1 MRKIVAAMPVAS
13 RPLDNQQVTQSKSTK
28 APMLFTCAFILCI
41 LISIAPLVRLAG
53 VAFYQL
59 PTNFFLTLFG
69 AWLPIDFGLAA
80 DPRASQISTHALL
93 FLACM
98 AIAFIIYGLF
108 AWFIQ
113 RQSTPGTS
121 KSTLRWI
128 WAGAAICG
136 IIFILTPAMLSHDIF
151 VYTSYGRIITIY
163 HANPYFVP
171 LIRFPHDY
179 FLPYDDWKKAIAAY
193 GPLWLTL
200 SAVFTPIIG
209 DNTDRALLIYRI
221 FAFAIHLVNTL
232 LIIRLLRTMERSE
245 RTIVLGTLLY
255 AWNPLLLE
263 ESSLGG
269 HNDEFMVTFFLLG
282 LLFSIRYE
290 LRKTGG
296 LRSYLP
302 SLFAFTLAALI
313 KFTALPL
320 VVLSLV
326 MLVRKRLYPAA
337 ELPQQRKLEWKSAL
351 LTALLAG
358 LTSIT
363 LVLVM
368 YAPYWIG
375 HSIGDIIT
383 SFTAPPSATMSY
395 GSIHRAII
403 RVVQVYGLPPVNNW
417 TYLPLQIFSSH
428 DTWDRINLVAL
439 ALLMIVSIIWLWR
452 APTTRTLA
460 VASLATLGTL
470 LVVTPWFFPWYLA
483 WVLSL
488 AVVCL
493 PVTYDRVARALIA
506 ATFTFSATS
515 LIIYLYHQKKAPFGE
530 WIGLD
535 FLTTLGPPIV
545 VLLIFLFLP
554 IATNDH
560 SLEATPTSAAAEG

>member
-1 MRKIVAAMPVAS
+1 MKKAVATIPSAS
-13 RPLDNQQVTQSKSTK
+13 SHINNQQTSSKYTK
-28 APMLFTCAFILCI
+28 APILFTFALILCT
-41 LISIAPLVRLAG
+41 LISVAPLVRLAG
-53 VAFYQL
+53 VPFYQL

-69 AWLPIDFGLAA
+69 AWLPVDLGLAA
-80 DPRASQISTHALL
+80 DARASQISTHALL
-93 FLACM
+93 FLSCM

-108 AWFIQ
+108 AWVIG
-113 RQSTPGTS
+113 RQPVQYTS

-128 WAGAAICG
+128 WIGAAVCG

-151 VYTSYGRIITIY
+151 VYTAYGRIIAIY
-163 HANPYFVP
+163 HANPYFAP
-171 LIRFPHDY
+171 LTNFPHDY
-179 FLPYDDWKKAIAAY
+179 FLPYDDWKKAVAAY
-193 GPLWLTL
+193 GPLWLAI
-200 SAVFTPIIG
+200 SAIFSPIIG
-209 DNTDRALLIYRI
+209 DNTDRALLTYRI

-232 LIIRLLRTMERSE
+232 LVTRLLRTMKQSE
-245 RTIVLGTLLY
+245 HAVVLGTLLY

-263 ESSLGG
+263 EGSLGG

-290 LRKTGG
+290 LQETGG

-302 SLFAFTLAALI
+302 SLLAFTLATLI

-326 MLVRKRLYPAA
+326 MFARKRLYPAS
-337 ELPQQRKLEWKSAL
+337 ELLHQHKPQWKPAL
-351 LTALLAG
+351 LTMLLAG
-358 LTSIT
+358 LISTT
-363 LVLVM
+363 LALAM

-375 HSIGDIIT
+375 HSINDIIA
-383 SFTAPPSATMSY
+383 SFTAPPSSYLSY
-395 GSIHRAII
+395 GSILRATI
-403 RVVQVYGLPPVNNW
+403 RVVQVYGLPPANNW

-439 ALLMIVSIIWLWR
+439 TLLMIISIAWLWR
-452 APTTRTLA
+452 TPTTRTLA
-460 VASLATLGTL
+460 MASLATLGTL

-483 WVLSL
+483 WVLGL
-488 AVVCL
+488 AVACPSVK
-493 PVTYDRVARALIA
+493 YDRVGRALIA

-535 FLTTLGPPIV
+535 FLTTLGPPLV

-554 IATNDH
+554 IATR
-560 SLEATPTSAAAEG
+560 STSFEAASASSVAEE

>member
-1 MRKIVAAMPVAS
+1 MKKIVATVPSAS
-13 RPLDNQQVTQSKSTK
+13 SHSDNQYTTQSKSAK
-28 APMLFTCAFILCI
+28 APIFLTCAFILCI

-53 VAFYQL
+53 VDFYQL

-80 DPRASQISTHALL
+80 DPRASQISTHAIL
-93 FLACM
+93 FLTCM

-108 AWFIQ
+108 ARVIW
-113 RQSTPGTS
+113 RQPAQHTN

-128 WAGAAICG
+128 WTGTVVCG
-136 IIFILTPAMLSHDIF
+136 VIFILTPAMLSHDIF
-151 VYTSYGRIITIY
+151 VYTGYGRIITIY

-171 LIRFPHDY
+171 LAHFPHDY

-193 GPLWLTL
+193 GPLWLTI
-200 SAVFTPIIG
+200 SAIFTPIIG
-209 DNTDRALLIYRI
+209 DNTDRALLTYRI
-221 FAFAIHLVNTL
+221 FTFAIHLVNTL
-232 LIIRLLRTMERSE
+232 LVARLLRTTGQSE
-245 RTIVLGTLLY
+245 RTAVLGTLLY

-282 LLFSIRYE
+282 LLFSARYE
-290 LRKTGG
+290 LQKAGG

-302 SLFAFTLAALI
+302 SLLAFTVATLI

-326 MLVRKRLYPAA
+326 MLARKKLYPPT
-337 ELPQQRKLEWKSAL
+337 ELSHRQKPQLKPAL

-358 LTSIT
+358 LISIT
-363 LVLVM
+363 LILAA
-368 YAPYWIG
+368 YTPYWIG
-375 HSIGDIIT
+375 HSISDIVT
-383 SFTAPPSATMSY
+383 SFTAPPSTTMSY

-403 RVVQVYGLPPVNNW
+403 RVVQVYGLPPANSW
-417 TYLPLQIFSSH
+417 SYIPLQIFSSH

-439 ALLMIVSIIWLWR
+439 AVLMIVSIIWLWR
-452 APTTRTLA
+452 SPTTRTLTM
-460 VASLATLGTL
+460 ASLATLGTL
-470 LVVTPWFFPWYLA
+470 LIVTPWFFPWYLA

-488 AVVCL
+488 AIACL
-493 PVTYDRVARALIA
+493 PVKYDRVGRALIA

-530 WIGLD
+530 WIGPA
-535 FLTTLGPPIV
+535 FLTTIGPPII

-554 IATNDH
+554 MATHGN
-560 SLEATPTSAAAEG
+560 SLETAPAKAAAEE

>member
-1 MRKIVAAMPVAS
+1 MI
-13 RPLDNQQVTQSKSTK
+13 
-28 APMLFTCAFILCI
+28 FTCAFILCI

-53 VAFYQL
+53 VVFYQL

-113 RQSTPGTS
+113 RQPAQSTS

-136 IIFILTPAMLSHDIF
+136 VIFILTPAMLSHDIF

-171 LIRFPHDY
+171 LIQFPHDY

-200 SAVFTPIIG
+200 SAIFTPIIG
-209 DNTDRALLIYRI
+209 DNTDRALLTYRI
-221 FAFAIHLVNTL
+221 FAFAVHLVNTL
-232 LIIRLLRTMERSE
+232 LIMRLLRTMEKSE
-245 RTIVLGTLLY
+245 RTVVLGTLLY

-290 LRKTGG
+290 LRKAGS
-296 LRSYLP
+296 LRNYLP

-320 VVLSLV
+320 IVLSLV
-326 MLVRKRLYPAA
+326 MLARKKLYPAA
-337 ELPQQRKLEWKSAL
+337 GFPQQRKPQWKPAL
-351 LTALLAG
+351 RTTLLAG
-358 LTSIT
+358 LISIM
-363 LVLVM
+363 LVLAM
-368 YAPYWIG
+368 YVPYWIG
-375 HSIGDIIT
+375 HSIGDIVT

-403 RVVQVYGLPPVNNW
+403 RIVQVYGLPPANNW

-428 DTWDRINLVAL
+428 DTWDRIDLVAL
-439 ALLMIVSIIWLWR
+439 ALLMVVSITWLWR
-452 APTTRTLA
+452 TPTTRTLA

-470 LVVTPWFFPWYLA
+470 LVVTPWFFPWYLV

-488 AVVCL
+488 AIVCL
-493 PVTYDRVARALIA
+493 PVKYDRVGRALIA

-535 FLTTLGPPIV
+535 FLTTLGPPIA

-554 IATNDH
+554 IATN
-560 SLEATPTSAAAEG
+560 SNNSETAPANAAAEE

>member
-1 MRKIVAAMPVAS
+1 MKKIVATMPS
-13 RPLDNQQVTQSKSTK
+13 DPSHSDNQQASPAKSAK
-28 APMLFTCAFILCI
+28 APMFFTGAFILCI

-53 VAFYQL
+53 VGFYQL
-59 PTNFFLTLFG
+59 PTNFFLTFFG

-98 AIAFIIYGLF
+98 AIAFTIYGLF
-108 AWFIQ
+108 ARVIW
-113 RQSTPGTS
+113 RQSAHHTG
-121 KSTLRWI
+121 KSILRWI
-128 WAGAAICG
+128 WAGAAIG
-136 IIFILTPAMLSHDIF
+136 GVIYIFTPAMLSHDIF
-151 VYTSYGRIITIY
+151 VYTGYGRIITIY

-171 LIRFPHDY
+171 LIHFPHDY

-193 GPLWLTL
+193 GPLWLTI
-200 SAVFTPIIG
+200 SAIFTPIIG
-209 DNTDRALLIYRI
+209 DNTDRALLTYRI

-232 LIIRLLRTMERSE
+232 LVARLSRRMERSE
-245 RTIVLGTLLY
+245 RIVVLATFLY

-282 LLFSIRYE
+282 LLFSVRYE
-290 LRKTGG
+290 LQKSGG

-302 SLFAFTLAALI
+302 ALFSFTLAVLI

-320 VVLSLV
+320 LVLSLA
-326 MLVRKRLYPAA
+326 MFARKRLYPPA
-337 ELPQQRKLEWKSAL
+337 ELSYRQKPQWKPAL
-351 LTALLAG
+351 LTTLLAG
-358 LTSIT
+358 LISMALI
-363 LVLVM
+363 LAV
-368 YAPYWIG
+368 YIPYWIG
-375 HSIGDIIT
+375 HSIGDIAA

-403 RVVQVYGLPPVNNW
+403 RIVQVYGLPPANNW

-439 ALLMIVSIIWLWR
+439 AVLMVVSIIWLWR

-460 VASLATLGTL
+460 MASLATLGTL
-470 LVVTPWFFPWYLA
+470 LIVTPWFFPWYLA

-488 AVVCL
+488 AIVCL
-493 PVTYDRVARALIA
+493 PVKYDRLGRALIA
-506 ATFTFSATS
+506 ATFTFSVTS

-535 FLTTLGPPIV
+535 FLTTIGPPIV

-554 IATNDH
+554 IATNG
-560 SLEATPTSAAAEG
+560 SRLESAPANTAVEE